1 MSWRIVPIS
10 RVPQVVD
17 VLAEWH
23 HAEWGTLMPGWSL
36 DSARSELESHL
47 LSPACPTTL
56 VALDAGSAVAG
67 SVSLVIEDAPEF
79 ADLSPWL
86 ASLYVVPEQRGRGL
100 GRSLVGAMLAH
111 ARGVGIDHLHLFTP
125 DHRDWYQRL
134 GWSALGPRLLA
145 GRPVELMKRGTASL
159 DSAGN
164 R

>member
-1 MSWRIVPIS
+1 MAWRIVPIS
-10 RVPQVVD
+10 AVPEAVEP
-17 VLAEWH
+17 LAAAH
-23 HAEWGTLMPGWSL
+23 HAEWGTLMPGWTLESARAEL
-36 DSARSELESHL
+36 DSHLRSPL
-47 LSPACPTTL
+47 CPTTL
-56 VALDAGSAVAG
+56 VALDASGAVAG

-86 ASLYVVPEQRGRGL
+86 ASLYVVPAQRGRGL
-100 GRSLVGAMLAH
+100 GRVLVGAMLAH
-111 ARGVGIDHLHLFTP
+111 ARNVGIEYLHLFTP

-145 GRPVELMKRGTASL
+145 GRQVELMKCGTASL